1 MESRAEMSCVL
12 KVNINCDTCRRK
24 VMDVLQNLH
33 GVYSVDIDAEKGTM
47 KVSGNVNP
55 NLILNIFEKY
65 GKHGEISCVKFEGDT
80 RDPFYHHHCNY
91 YGGNG
96 FIPYG
101 SIHPYPFMQGPDPYF
116 PWFAGH
122 HYAPTPFPP
131 PPPPLPP
138 PPPPPLQPVINYFPP
153 KAPPAVE
160 FEPPEEMNPDR
171 CNIM

>member
-1 MESRAEMSCVL
+1 
-12 KVNINCDTCRRK
+12 
-24 VMDVLQNLH
+24 
-33 GVYSVDIDAEKGTM
+33 M

-80 RDPFYHHHCNY
+80 RDPFYHHYCNY

-116 PWFAGH
+116 PWFD
-122 HYAPTPFPP
+122 
-131 PPPPLPP
+131 
-138 PPPPPLQPVINYFPP
+138 
-153 KAPPAVE
+153 APPAVE